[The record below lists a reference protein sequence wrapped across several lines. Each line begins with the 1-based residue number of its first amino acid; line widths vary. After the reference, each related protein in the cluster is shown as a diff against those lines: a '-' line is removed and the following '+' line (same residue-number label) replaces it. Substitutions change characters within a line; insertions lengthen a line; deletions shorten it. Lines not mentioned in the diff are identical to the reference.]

1 LLIWLVSDRV
11 FTLKSVRVSRASLDE
26 KVNDFVARIRG
37 KQDVSSRA
45 QELHELLI
53 APLDGLLEP
62 SEVVAIIPDLA
73 LHRLPFAALQ
83 DPQTKDYLVSHY
95 TILESPNLTHL
106 LTEAHKTAERD
117 SIVVFGSRSGD
128 ASSGQEVAALA
139 KTYSAAK
146 SFTGD
151 AAGKQAFLDEMK
163 NASVFH
169 YAGHSKDAAN
179 PLQSEILL
187 DGDREGPNSVTALDI
202 SLQRMRPNALVVLAS
217 CDSSVGNS
225 RDGIGVRGLTSA
237 FLISGAGA
245 VVGSLW
251 PVDSAATS
259 ELVTHFHEAFATGR
273 VAVASALRQAQ
284 LRFLR
289 YYPQKNHPSY
299 WSGFVVTGNTTAAA
313 TIQKPSLKPN

>member
-1 LLIWLVSDRV
+1 LLIWLISDRV
-11 FTLKSVRVSRASLDE
+11 FTVKSVGISRVSLEE
-26 KVNDFVARIRG
+26 KVNDFIARIRSR
-37 KQDVSSRA
+37 QDVSSRA

-62 SEVVAIIPDLA
+62 SDVVAIIPDLS

-106 LTEAHKTAERD
+106 LTEARKTPERD
-117 SIVVFGSRSGD
+117 SIVVFGSHDGD
-128 ASSGQEVAALA
+128 ASSGQELSALA
-139 KTYSAAK
+139 KTYSAMK

-151 AAGKQAFLDEMK
+151 EAGKQAFLDAMK

-169 YAGHSKDAAN
+169 YAGHSRDAAN

-187 DGDREGPNSVTALDI
+187 DGNREGPNSVTALDV
-202 SLQRMRPNALVVLAS
+202 SLQRMRPNAVVVLAS

-259 ELVTHFHEAFATGR
+259 DLVIHFHEAYATGR
-273 VAVASALRQAQ
+273 IAVASALRQAQ
-284 LRFLR
+284 LRLLR
-289 YYPQKNHPSY
+289 SYPQNNHPIY

-313 TIQKPSLKPN
+313 VTQKPSLRPN